1 MENTSETC
9 FNTTTDSEKNR
20 VDTSSSPSSSPPSSP
35 SSSPSSSLSSS
46 RLLAEPFPR
55 KVRVLL
61 VEDDLMNQ
69 LIMKAKLKEVGAI
82 LSERGRSNTKGLDPG
97 ATNTQLP
104 GSVMMASN
112 NKLVC
117 SFYDVEMDVVVASTA
132 EEALDKYAAA
142 NNHSSSHSDS
152 GSGGKSQF
160 NLMIMDQN
168 LEGAG
173 SVITGQDAVV
183 QLRANDCTA
192 PIIMCSGNCSKEV
205 ISP

>member
-1 MENTSETC
+1 
-9 FNTTTDSEKNR
+9 
-20 VDTSSSPSSSPPSSP
+20 
-35 SSSPSSSLSSS
+35 
-46 RLLAEPFPR
+46 
-55 KVRVLL
+55 
-61 VEDDLMNQ
+61 MNQ

-117 SFYDVEMDVVVASTA
+117 SFCDVEMDVVVASTA

-152 GSGGKSQF
+152 GGKNQF
-160 NLMIMDQN
+160 NLIIMDQN

-173 SVITGQDAVV
+173 GVITGQDAVV

-192 PIIMCSGNCSKEV
+192 PIIMCTGNCSKEV